1 MDEVADMYDF
11 AETEIIGQS
20 YEGRDLKIIKI
31 CKGGCGNKPAI
42 WLDGGMYLYEIL
54 YGIRKGSHSSEIRG
68 LCLMKW
74 PGETLQNLPYLIN
87 MKTQSLFRF
96 SFHPTLFFPLMNY

>member
-1 MDEVADMYDF
+1 MDELADMYNF

-42 WLDGGMYLYEIL
+42 WLDGGMYDKIFAY
-54 YGIRKGSHSSEIRG
+54 Y
-68 LCLMKW
+68 MK
-74 PGETLQNLPYLIN
+74 PEKEVIT
-87 MKTQSLFRF
+87 MKEFKLSLF
-96 SFHPTLFFPLMNY
+96 MY

>member
-42 WLDGGMYLYEIL
+42 WLDGGMYV
-54 YGIRKGSHSSEIRG
+54 R
-68 LCLMKW
+68 
-74 PGETLQNLPYLIN
+74 QNICI
-87 MKTQSLFRF
+87 S
-96 SFHPTLFFPLMNY
+96 